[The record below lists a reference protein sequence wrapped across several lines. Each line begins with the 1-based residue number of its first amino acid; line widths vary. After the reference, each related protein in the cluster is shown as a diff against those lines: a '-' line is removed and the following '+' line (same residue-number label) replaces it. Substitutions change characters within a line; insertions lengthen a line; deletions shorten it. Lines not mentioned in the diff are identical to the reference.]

1 MNMKEFDFIAWL
13 FVVVFIAWF
22 AYHRATA
29 HNTDHYQHYDSLGN
43 GIGCEGPD
51 LADM

>member
-1 MNMKEFDFIAWL
+1 MRKELDF
-13 FVVVFIAWF
+13 VKPFIDALVAWF
-22 AYHRATA
+22 AHHRAIS
-29 HNTDHYQHYDSLGN
+29 HNTDYCQSYDTFGN